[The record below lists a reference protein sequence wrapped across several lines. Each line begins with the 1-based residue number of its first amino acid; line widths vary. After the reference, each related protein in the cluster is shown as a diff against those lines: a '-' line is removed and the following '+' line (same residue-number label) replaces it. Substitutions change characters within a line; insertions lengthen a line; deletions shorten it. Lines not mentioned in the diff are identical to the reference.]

1 MNPWENAYLRGRR
14 VRPCGQCLAPQKKG
28 RKERGWWGKE
38 EAEKRG
44 GGGDDDAEGGGE
56 GAVGGRFC
64 RATLGGVFR
73 SLDLYGCVCRII
85 CIKLEETVTTHRR
98 VKRPICAPR
107 RVCDEKMTFQN
118 QMSLPQS

>member
-1 MNPWENAYLRGRR
+1 MGECLSARAQGQTLWSMPSATEEWE
-14 VRPCGQCLAPQKKG
+14 KG
-28 RKERGWWGKE
+28 KGLVGKE

-107 RVCDEKMTFQN
+107 RMCDEKMTFQN